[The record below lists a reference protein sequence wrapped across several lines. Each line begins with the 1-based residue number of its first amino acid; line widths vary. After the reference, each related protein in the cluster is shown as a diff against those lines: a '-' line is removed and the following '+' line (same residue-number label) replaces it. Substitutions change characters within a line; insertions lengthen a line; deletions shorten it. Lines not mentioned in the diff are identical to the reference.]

1 MEVKVILDKI
11 KAPYINLNYFLVSN
25 YSVTTLLP
33 AKYTFSIAYAGDPQ
47 EAIMLARDNT
57 YHEDCEKLHLHNTLL
72 LVKNE
77 CTGQWAFFVAPI
89 SKYPIEGKQIMDTWN
104 RLQAE
109 IGQKFGMGNYY
120 QLYDSNYGQL
130 PSFYPYQITLDA
142 TPLPSFQVELLL
154 PQRFPYRPINAKSPE
169 EAVAFAR
176 YISYGQRIRDG
187 RINYANLHP
196 VPYVVTDLR
205 THQQTELIADSSTKI
220 FSAEQINESLQNTLG
235 K

>member
-1 MEVKVILDKI
+1 MLDKI
-11 KAPYINLNYFLVSN
+11 KAPYINLNYFSVSS

-33 AKYTFSIAYAGDPQ
+33 AKYTFSIAYACDPQ

-77 CTGQWAFFVAPI
+77 CTGQWAFFIAPI
-89 SKYPIEGKQIMDTWN
+89 SKYPIHGKQIMDTWN
-104 RLQAE
+104 RLKSE
-109 IGQKFGMGNYY
+109 IGQEFRMDNYY

-142 TPLPSFQVELLL
+142 TPLPSFQVKLLL
-154 PQRFPYRPINAKSPE
+154 PQRFQYKPINAKSPE

-187 RINYANLHP
+187 RINYANLYP
-196 VPYVVTDLR
+196 VPYVVMDLKTGR
-205 THQQTELIADSSTKI
+205 KVGLVAEGTTIKI
-220 FSAEQINESLQNTLG
+220 SIEEINEALQNNT